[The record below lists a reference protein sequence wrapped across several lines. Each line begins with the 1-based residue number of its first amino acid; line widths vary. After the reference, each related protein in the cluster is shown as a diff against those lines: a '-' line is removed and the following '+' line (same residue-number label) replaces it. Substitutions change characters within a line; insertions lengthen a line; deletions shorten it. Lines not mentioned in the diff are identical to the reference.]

1 MAQLHDA
8 ECKAETLRRVK
19 SLRPD
24 AQRKW
29 GKMSVAQMLWH
40 VNEAMEGALGRTPLD
55 LVKPP
60 IPLPRP
66 VLKFLVLNAPWG
78 KGAPTLK
85 RWIPQH
91 DNHDFAVEHARCCR
105 LIEELTS
112 KPLDE
117 AWPNSPTLGRMR
129 GIEVSRLHAKHL
141 NHHLT
146 QFGA

>member
-8 ECKAETLRRVK
+8 QERADILRRLK

-24 AQRKW
+24 AERRW

-40 VNEAMEGALGRTPLD
+40 VNEAMEGALGRIKAD
-55 LVKPP
+55 AMNV
-60 IPLPRP
+60 PLPRP

-91 DNHDFAVEHARCCR
+91 DSYDFASERERCCR
-105 LIEELTS
+105 LV
-112 KPLDE
+112 DE
-117 AWPNSPTLGRMR
+117 IAARSLNDAWPDSPTLGRMT
-129 GIEVSRLHAKHL
+129 GKEVSRLHAKHL

-146 QFGA
+146 QFGR